1 MAEVGGNKKKSAKDQ
16 HQHHPHH
23 RPKNFPIPLAETV
36 PAAVITE
43 EYSPRE
49 EGRGKR
55 PSSNPGRQSGK
66 LMTTTT
72 TTMLSSDDW
81 LADMANNNVSAAEA
95 AALRH
100 KAAQLSSG
108 GGGGRGNRGGRNG
121 DHRVGVSRGQHLN
134 PTLGPVV
141 QLIGVSVKK
150 ERRDQVTSGRTV
162 FTGLNLTFTCGR
174 IFVVIGEPQS
184 GKTALLQT
192 LAKIRSPAAGKVK
205 YLSVNEKTS
214 KDLTDK
220 AGGKKTISKGGRL
233 SAGFMAQRGGFF
245 ADFSPVENVQY
256 FAKLHCLEPVVAHNK
271 LHRLMTMIGWEQK
284 SVPVGRL
291 TAVQQTLVSLAIASI
306 HSPAVLIL
314 DEPNFGA
321 DLFLKEHIWRQ
332 LKKLT
337 TAEAVTIIFSTRT
350 VEDVRFADEAAIVR
364 KKSLVPCLLTVPAPV
379 SAAPLDGPTTP
390 TSVDG
395 KSLMSDLP
403 AAAESSPSSLDIAS
417 LLSVDVDKIRQYVAT
432 SYQLQNKL
440 EEEEEEEESES
451 ETLKGGKSGKVNK
464 AFEKSPSLDSRTSEV
479 QLEMSWPTTAI
490 DGSNIN
496 SSLHTLRNTQ
506 LKRLHREAPFIT
518 KLLLSFLIIIKLLL
532 RQPLYTLAQLLLPAL
547 LVSLL
552 STFVGQNPFAIPVAV
567 YNPDQPSI
575 VSRHVINSLDGHTIH
590 VQEYPTLE
598 AAVQAV
604 RLHLAWA
611 VMEFPANYTNSMI
624 NRALQTCE
632 GDSDFDE
639 EPEAESISGHLVDS
653 EAHHRQFDKLSNSKN
668 DSSGSDRIDSPADLT
683 AEDADL
689 ARIFRSVRPVSKRS
703 TLEKEEEHEENNGTV
718 ARDGG
723 VGSTLSIGG
732 PSLVTPVN
740 GNGVSRSGSSEAESP
755 EAHALGNDI
764 DVNHKKLKPINLI
777 TIRLHI
783 DNTNLLVAGFIKAK
797 IFAALQKAQADPA
810 LATLSPKI
818 PTPLELVTPNI
829 YGSEDTPMGEWLLPG
844 TLVLVFTLTSALL
857 PLPLLTRLKRAP
869 VFDSLQLGGISRP
882 LLVAVFTTVQ
892 LAIMAVQLAIT
903 LLVVGTLLVNAHQR
917 DYLLNSLGL
926 TFVLV
931 AQQGTV
937 ALLLSTVAL
946 FALNLRRPG
955 LVVALLQLNYFTGL
969 LLFGGILWPL
979 ECMPLAVR
987 RSVVHLLPQSV
998 AAEGLRSVFSRG
1010 WGWQQYHHLTTE
1022 NDVLWWAV
1030 NLPLAWIAGLQLMTM
1045 IAVKLY

>member
-1 MAEVGGNKKKSAKDQ
+1 MLKFS
-16 HQHHPHH
+16 
-23 RPKNFPIPLAETV
+23 FTMTV
-36 PAAVITE
+36 
-43 EYSPRE
+43 
-49 EGRGKR
+49 
-55 PSSNPGRQSGK
+55 
-66 LMTTTT
+66 TT
-72 TTMLSSDDW
+72 
-81 LADMANNNVSAAEA
+81 
-95 AALRH
+95 
-100 KAAQLSSG
+100 
-108 GGGGRGNRGGRNG
+108 
-121 DHRVGVSRGQHLN
+121 
-134 PTLGPVV
+134 
-141 QLIGVSVKK
+141 
-150 ERRDQVTSGRTV
+150 
-162 FTGLNLTFTCGR
+162 
-174 IFVVIGEPQS
+174 
-184 GKTALLQT
+184 
-192 LAKIRSPAAGKVK
+192 
-205 YLSVNEKTS
+205 
-214 KDLTDK
+214 
-220 AGGKKTISKGGRL
+220 
-233 SAGFMAQRGGFF
+233 
-245 ADFSPVENVQY
+245 
-256 FAKLHCLEPVVAHNK
+256 
-271 LHRLMTMIGWEQK
+271 
-284 SVPVGRL
+284 
-291 TAVQQTLVSLAIASI
+291 
-306 HSPAVLIL
+306 
-314 DEPNFGA
+314 
-321 DLFLKEHIWRQ
+321 LF
-332 LKKLT
+332 
-337 TAEAVTIIFSTRT
+337 
-350 VEDVRFADEAAIVR
+350 
-364 KKSLVPCLLTVPAPV
+364 
-379 SAAPLDGPTTP
+379 
-390 TSVDG
+390 
-395 KSLMSDLP
+395 
-403 AAAESSPSSLDIAS
+403 
-417 LLSVDVDKIRQYVAT
+417 
-432 SYQLQNKL
+432 
-440 EEEEEEEESES
+440 
-451 ETLKGGKSGKVNK
+451 
-464 AFEKSPSLDSRTSEV
+464 
-479 QLEMSWPTTAI
+479 
-490 DGSNIN
+490 
-496 SSLHTLRNTQ
+496 
-506 LKRLHREAPFIT
+506 
-518 KLLLSFLIIIKLLL
+518 
-532 RQPLYTLAQLLLPAL
+532 YTL
-547 LVSLL
+547 S
-552 STFVGQNPFAIPVAV
+552 
-567 YNPDQPSI
+567 
-575 VSRHVINSLDGHTIH
+575 
-590 VQEYPTLE
+590 
-598 AAVQAV
+598 
-604 RLHLAWA
+604 
-611 VMEFPANYTNSMI
+611 
-624 NRALQTCE
+624 LQTCE

-703 TLEKEEEHEENNGTV
+703 TLEKEEEHEENNGTAV

-755 EAHALGNDI
+755 EALALGNDI

-926 TFVLV
+926 SFVLV

-1030 NLPLAWIAGLQLMTM
+1030 NLPLAWNAGLQLMTM